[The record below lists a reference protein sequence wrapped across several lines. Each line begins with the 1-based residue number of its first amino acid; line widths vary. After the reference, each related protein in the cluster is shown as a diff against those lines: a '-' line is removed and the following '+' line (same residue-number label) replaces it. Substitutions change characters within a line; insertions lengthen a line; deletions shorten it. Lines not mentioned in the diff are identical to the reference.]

1 MAEKIL
7 KGEPDEPKTN
17 QTDTM
22 QPTVVKQTW
31 AQRPQDKPST
41 TIVPPKTDVSKQ
53 AEEDEPSGLENVSV
67 DKEVSTKPANWQE
80 AVKDNFTAKDWEDE
94 PQTPGYGNMQDV
106 IDYLERARAAIHIP
120 TKEEL
125 EKERRRRRTEGIIS
139 SIADG
144 ASAISNLITTTQYAP
159 DMYDGNNSMTGKMK
173 ERYDRLKAEREA
185 DADRYF
191 NYSMTLA
198 KLKEGQDDKEYQ
210 RGRDALK
217 DQIAQAKAENAA
229 KQADIKYRRTL
240 QQISDAEAAA
250 EEKEANKELDRQI
263 KEAQRDLLMSQARK
277 NNRWVPSSGRRSGG
291 GSKGRHP
298 WRDDKG
304 AFGEP
309 GKIYYETSAD
319 GAREMAAMHNGT
331 YLTTESRSEST
342 STGKDVF
349 GRDRKT
355 TTTTVRNTS
364 TPGGKAKQVISQD
377 NTPPSRRNKK

>member
-1 MAEKIL
+1 MAGYTE
-7 KGEPDEPKTN
+7 EEEEYE
-17 QTDTM
+17 QSQDTT
-22 QPTVVKQTW
+22 PV
-31 AQRPQDKPST
+31 S
-41 TIVPPKTDVSKQ
+41 PPKGSADWVAQNSGTNAPELKAADNPAPGTLEAHENTQSDKSTAPGGVVAPGSTSTSQNKTPDATDK
-53 AEEDEPSGLENVSV
+53 D
-67 DKEVSTKPANWQE
+67 DQE
-80 AVKDNFTAKDWEDE
+80 G
-94 PQTPGYGNMQDV
+94 PRYGNMQDV

-159 DMYDGNNSMTGKMK
+159 DMYDGNSTMTGKMK
-173 ERYDRLKAEREA
+173 ERYDRLKAEHEA

-191 NYSMTLA
+191 NYSLTLA

-210 RGRDALK
+210 RGSDALQ
-217 DQIAQAKAENAA
+217 DQIARSKAENAA
-229 KQADIKYRRTL
+229 KLADIKYRRTL

-250 EEKEANKELDRQI
+250 EEREANRELDRQI
-263 KEAQRDLLMSQARK
+263 KEARRDLLKSQAKK
-277 NNRWVPSSGRRSGG
+277 NDRWVPSSGRRSGG

-342 STGKDVF
+342 STGKDIF
-349 GRDRKT
+349 GQERKT